1 MAIQLNPTVS
11 DAYDTRTLAQLR
23 QMVFD
28 GLGFMAPLSSV
39 GTTRTMADLRNAI
52 RTALGLA
59 NPVLPAKRSLGL
71 IRADLFNMLGMAA
84 MAANPP
90 PGIKDM
96 LNSFINE
103 AYQELWRSIEVDA
116 SGGAVSTF
124 VVTSLT
130 PPVANVSSPG
140 FTGYMPIGTYK
151 YVLTC
156 IKRVGNTLIESAA
169 SNEVSITLASPG
181 QILITSN
188 AVNCDAFG
196 IYRGSTSGSET
207 LLQIVPSIAPSGL
220 ASVAFYDQP
229 SFVPGTNPPPG
240 ATTFTSSGIASA
252 TAPPFLSDDNNDFPV
267 IDAVAVTTYA
277 LGLAKL
283 HYGQDDGQL
292 YIEQT
297 KKWLSD
303 LIARRPPNID
313 NIITNQLQDAQRA
326 IVRMPEASQL
336 SATLPITLAPFAAD
350 TDSTTIDAEPVYQL
364 ALANVATLL
373 KRDNAKMAME
383 TFTNYMKGLVSRL
396 PPNAVTLVNRFLKT
410 AQDVLYRAY
419 KVFRME
425 RWFTWTTVAGV
436 RFYGVGNDDGA
447 ALSPPTGVTVTLGAA
462 MTAQNL
468 AMERSGYVGVVLN
481 DGTSLFAGG
490 TNNASAI
497 LSSAELFNPATGQFS
512 PCGSMSSAR
521 HAASACVLNDGTVL
535 VAGGRQTTPLSTAEI
550 YSGGTF
556 TPTGQMSTARYSF
569 TSTLLPNGRVLV
581 TGGQIS
587 NLGVTAA
594 AEIYDPFT
602 GQFSPTGSMATGR
615 VGHAATLLPNGKV
628 LITGGGTNSVSVNT
642 AEIYDPV
649 AGTFSAT
656 AGTMSAT
663 RAYHQQVLLPNGKV
677 LVTGGRDASF
687 AILNSADLYDADAG
701 TFSATG
707 VMPSAHYNH
716 TIALLLNGKAIIAGG
731 ITSSGVTTDAATY
744 DPVAGTFSA
753 TVNSLPTAVNN
764 LVALVMH
771 NSGKVLYA
779 GGDGGGNVNHY
790 KTAVFYDQT
799 TNTFTA
805 NGSLTQGTPYYRVVA
820 QTASGVD
827 IVGGVVTTVPNGNTL
842 PSPNVVGTGSIAA
855 TTMTITAVTEGT
867 YAAGQII
874 TGAGVAAGTSI
885 VAQLTGTT
893 GGTGTYTVSVS
904 QTVAST
910 TLSSGVITGVPANTS
925 VVVSWTPL
933 VDSRV
938 TGYGIYGRAQGAEQ
952 LLATVPATQTSWT
965 DNGTITPNGALPT
978 FNNTAGIGR
987 LDPREVTWVGLSYG
1001 DNAWRS
1007 LIKGVPPAAYSSSNV
1022 GVPEW
1027 YDIRDAI
1034 ELWPTP
1040 TSSAWLLR
1048 IKGYFKP
1055 LPFEADTD
1063 VNTID
1068 WQAIYLKA
1076 LADAKAF
1083 YKQPDAKMAQQEL
1096 GAYIAELVAAGH
1108 TTQRYIPGNNPA
1120 RNGIPPIL
1128 LDQNGNRVN

>member
-59 NPVLPAKRSLGL
+59 NPLLPSFDTLAN
-71 IRADLFNMLGMAA
+71 IRANLFNMLGMAA

-103 AYQELWRSIEVDA
+103 AYQSLWRSIELDA
-116 SGGAVSTF
+116 SGAPTTVGGGISLSPPST
-124 VVTSLT
+124 VTAT
-130 PPVANVSSPG
+130 G
-140 FTGYMPIGTYK
+140 FTTTGSLPSGTYF
-151 YVLTC
+151 YVVTC
-156 IKRVGNTLIESAA
+156 IKHAGNTIVESAA
-169 SNEVSITLASPG
+169 SLESSVTLSSAGTVLLRTPGEV
-181 QILITSN
+181 
-188 AVNCDAFG
+188 CDAWG
-196 IYRGSTSGSET
+196 IYRGSTSGTEK
-207 LLQIVPSIAPSGL
+207 LLIVYPSVTPGTL
-220 ASVAFYDQP
+220 ASL
-229 SFVPGTNPPPG
+229 SFFDSASYTVGTATPPTTTSYSSAGGSVPN
-240 ATTFTSSGIASA
+240 
-252 TAPPFLSDDNNDFPV
+252 APPILVNDTDKTT
-267 IDAVAVTTYA
+267 IDSVAVTTYA

-336 SATLPITLAPFAAD
+336 SATLPITLEPFAAD

-447 ALSPPTGVTVTLGAA
+447 ALSPPTGVTVTVGAA
-462 MTAQNL
+462 ATTAQNL
-468 AMERSGYVGVVLN
+468 SIGRRYPSAILLN
-481 DGTSLFAGG
+481 DGRALFGG
-490 TNNASAI
+490 GRSDIGVN
-497 LSSAELFNPATGQFS
+497 SSVDVYTVATGAFS
-512 PCGSMSSAR
+512 SLGSFVQSREQAP
-521 HAASACVLNDGTVL
+521 AV
-535 VAGGRQTTPLSTAEI
+535 Q
-550 YSGGTF
+550 
-556 TPTGQMSTARYSF
+556 
-569 TSTLLPNGRVLV
+569 
-581 TGGQIS
+581 
-587 NLGVTAA
+587 
-594 AEIYDPFT
+594 
-602 GQFSPTGSMATGR
+602 
-615 VGHAATLLPNGKV
+615 LPNGKV
-628 LITGGGTNSVSVNT
+628 LIVGGFSGSTLASCEIFDPVTGTSALTGQMSTPRLRPAVVLMQNGKVLVAGGETDLTELQT
-642 AEIYDPV
+642 AEIYDPATGTFTLTGSLTIKRSRAAFALLQNGKILLAGGSTNGV
-649 AGTFSAT
+649 ATLTAELYDPTAGTFTATGSLSAARFDLT
-656 AGTMSAT
+656 G
-663 RAYHQQVLLPNGKV
+663 VLLINGKV
-677 LVTGGRDASF
+677 LVAGGNIAGTV
-687 AILNSADLYDADAG
+687 ADLFDPSLG
-701 TFSATG
+701 TFSVTG
-707 VMPSAHYNH
+707 VMGTARIRPQLTTLPDGKVLATGGNTTLAETYDPSTGVFTTTTSASVFSLLDHGSV
-716 TIALLLNGKAIIAGG
+716 LLNNGKVLLAGG
-731 ITSSGVTTDAATY
+731 FASTVTVSTAETY
-744 DPVAGTFSA
+744 DPVA
-753 TVNSLPTAVNN
+753 
-764 LVALVMH
+764 
-771 NSGKVLYA
+771 
-779 GGDGGGNVNHY
+779 
-790 KTAVFYDQT
+790 
-799 TNTFTA
+799 NTFTKTGCLA
-805 NGSLTQGTPYYRVVA
+805 AGSDYYRVVA
-820 QTASGVD
+820 YTTSGVD

-874 TGAGVAAGTSI
+874 TGAGVASGTSI

-933 VDSRV
+933 VDNRV

-952 LLATVPATQTSWT
+952 FLATVPATQTSWT

-1001 DNAWRS
+1001 DNAWRT

-1034 ELWPTP
+1034 ELWPEP

-1083 YKQPDAKMAQQEL
+1083 YKQPDAKMALAEL

-1108 TTQRYIPGNNPA
+1108 TTQRYIPGNIPA

>member
-39 GTTRTMADLRNAI
+39 GTTRTLSDLRSNI
-52 RTALGLA
+52 KTALGLA
-59 NPVLPAKRSLGL
+59 TPLVGSIDTLGN
-71 IRADLFNMLGMAA
+71 IRAQLFNMLGMAA

-90 PGIKDM
+90 PGIAGM
-96 LNSFINE
+96 LNSFINN
-103 AYQELWRSIEVDA
+103 AYQTLWRQIEFDAASNGTQSSGNQQISPPVNFAASVQAEQFGTLAAGTYYYVVTALVDLGNNVVETQPCAEFTAVIPASPKSIVNIYQTSWNSNPNA
-116 SGGAVSTF
+116 LGFVVYRGTTSGGENFLQMFTGSNAMFQDFGFAVNIGI
-124 VVTSLT
+124 L
-130 PPVANVSSPG
+130 PPPSSSPG
-140 FTGYMPIGTYK
+140 RT
-151 YVLTC
+151 V
-156 IKRVGNTLIESAA
+156 SAPP
-169 SNEVSITLASPG
+169 L
-181 QILITSN
+181 L
-188 AVNCDAFG
+188 VND
-196 IYRGSTSGSET
+196 TDKVT
-207 LLQIVPSIAPSGL
+207 VDSIA
-220 ASVAFYDQP
+220 V
-229 SFVPGTNPPPG
+229 TN
-240 ATTFTSSGIASA
+240 
-252 TAPPFLSDDNNDFPV
+252 L
-267 IDAVAVTTYA
+267 A
-277 LGLAKL
+277 LGMAKL
-283 HYGQDDGQL
+283 HYGQEDGQL
-292 YIEQT
+292 YIEET
-297 KKWLSD
+297 KKWLAD
-303 LIARRPPNID
+303 LLARMPPNI
-313 NIITNQLQDAQRA
+313 NNMVNAALQDAQRV
-326 IVRMPEASQL
+326 IVRRPEISGASPV
-336 SATLPITLAPFAAD
+336 TLNPFVAD
-350 TDSTTIDAEPVYQL
+350 TDQTTIDAEPVFLL
-364 ALANVATLL
+364 ALAQL
-373 KRDNAKMAME
+373 KEMMKQPDAKDAMAK
-383 TFTNYMKGLVSRL
+383 FDGYMKGLVERI

-447 ALSPPTGVTVTLGAA
+447 ALSQPTGVTVTLGAA

-581 TGGQIS
+581 SGGQIS

-602 GQFSPTGSMATGR
+602 GKFSPTGSMATGR

-628 LITGGGTNSVSVNT
+628 LITGGGTNSVPVNT

-904 QTVAST
+904 QTVGST

-1034 ELWPTP
+1034 ELWPMP

-1083 YKQPDAKMAQQEL
+1083 YKQPDAKMAQAEL